1 MKKVLHFNQGPFA
14 GRDVEVDEDETV
26 IQNYLDTGYCSE
38 AEVKEP
44 APKRAEREVAAEVAP
59 QPEAEVKEVK
69 EEEPKEE
76 PKRPRKKRV
85 RRKRETPE
93 G

>member
-44 APKRAEREVAAEVAP
+44 EPAPKRAEPREVAAEVAP
-59 QPEAEVKEVK
+59 QPEAEVKEEK
-69 EEEPKEE
+69 PK
-76 PKRPRKKRV
+76 KPRKKRV